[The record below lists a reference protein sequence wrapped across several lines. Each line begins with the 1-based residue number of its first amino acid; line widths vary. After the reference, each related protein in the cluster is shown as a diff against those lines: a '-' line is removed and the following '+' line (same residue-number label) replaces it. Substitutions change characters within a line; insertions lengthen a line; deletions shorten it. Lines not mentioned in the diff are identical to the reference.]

1 MSDLSNLSIIDRI
14 LAIRYDPSKMQDL
27 SLDLLDQASNGEIDI
42 LDANSPFW
50 FALESSA
57 LQNAASMQQMSD
69 EMAAFYPSQ
78 AIDQDDLYRHM
89 SDEDYN
95 GRFCSPSRLSYS
107 LILNADEV
115 RQRAVRVDQ
124 QSNDD
129 IDSVYSKLVIP
140 RNSMYNT
147 AGANFSQEY
156 PLEIRV
162 MKHGGF
168 MVVWDV
174 SQPTPLL
181 TLETNQI
188 DWRITTF
195 NNVEYLYINFSMRQ
209 FTATPYYGMITA
221 ATAYKNTFSLNGE
234 QFYYARVW
242 TRTDVSNQWQ
252 EAHTTHSDQVFDTN
266 RLTFTLKVLETTVEV
281 RLPEIYIAN
290 GLGLGR
296 QVRVD
301 IYTSQGAL
309 YLEPTAVSGSQISAQ
324 WLDFNYDNRQ
334 LDKFSSPIIVFN
346 EKTILTNGTLAGGTN
361 GITFDALRER
371 VVYDG
376 NVTDLPITPGQ
387 INSTLN
393 SLGYDALKV
402 EDLVTSRIYQAS
414 RMVGNQLN
422 KKLTSSV
429 GTGIITTQMTVD
441 QLVTNSAVHDNGNR
455 VTITPKALY
464 QVIDGIYTMVS
475 DTQMAAIRGSK
486 AEDIAVMM
494 NSGLYLYSPFYYV
507 LDTNDDLFVTRVY
520 DMDRPKVEYRSF
532 LNENNSIGVE
542 AGVNNYSFSKSDDG
556 YVFTL
561 TTTSGDFYK
570 DLDDADVMMQMLFM
584 PESESSYAYLNGTI
598 IGRTDTRERVWEFRL
613 TSNMDITEKNEVVLN
628 SFGQFG
634 NAPSKLRSLLSGS
647 FTVLNCIARDKS
659 PNDVVLTDSDKK
671 LGEVYLDRQMVVVTE
686 QAYQLQFGT
695 ALDMMYT
702 RSRPLPSDVAYKKYT
717 SDVYWRYTE
726 TTYQRDGRQQLVFDQ
741 NGDPIPINVKG
752 DIILDAEGVPRIRY
766 HVGDVKYDDQDP
778 PQPIPINQR
787 VVLHEFDV
795 VGLDGTYYFSTNSLD
810 ANYITEVIN
819 QLVSW
824 VSDDMP
830 AVSAKLINETKV
842 VFRPKQTLGVIDVIA
857 NAKESRQISAA
868 VAFVFDVY
876 LTDNGYK
883 NTSLRDNL
891 KKAIPAVI
899 TQILDNETFSVSD
912 VVDELKPY
920 RTPEIVDIKV
930 AGFGDNQDIQV
941 LTVSDPTL
949 RCAVKKRL
957 DVTSNGGLTVM
968 EDITVNFLKH
978 KDSKSNLS
986 A

>member
-1 MSDLSNLSIIDRI
+1 MSDLSNLSVVDRI
-14 LAIRYDPSKMQDL
+14 LAVRFDPSKMQDL
-27 SLDLLDQASNGEIDI
+27 SLDLLDKATNGEIDI
-42 LDANSPFW
+42 PDANHPFW

-78 AIDQDDLYRHM
+78 AETQDDLYRHM

-95 GRFCSPSRLSYS
+95 GRFCSPSRLPYS

-115 RQRAVRVDQ
+115 RQRAVQVEQ

-140 RNSMYNT
+140 RNSMYNV

-195 NNVEYLYINFSMRQ
+195 NNVEYLYISFTMRQ

-221 ATAYKNTFSLNGE
+221 ATAYKNSFSLNDE
-234 QFYYARVW
+234 QYYYARVW
-242 TRTDVSNQWQ
+242 TRTDVANPWE
-252 EAHTTHSDQVFDTN
+252 EAHTTHSDQVFDPN
-266 RLTFTLKVLETTVEV
+266 RLTFTLKVLETRVEV

-290 GLGLGR
+290 GLGLSR

-301 IYTSQGAL
+301 IYTSKGAL
-309 YLEPTAVSGSQISAQ
+309 YLEPTVVNGTQITAQ

-334 LDKFSSPIIVFN
+334 LDKFSTPITVFS
-346 EKTILTNGTLAGGTN
+346 EKTIVTNGTLAGGTN
-361 GITFDALRER
+361 AISFEDMRER

-376 NVTDLPITPGQ
+376 NVTDLPITPNQ
-387 INSTLN
+387 INSTLD
-393 SLGYDALKV
+393 SLGYDVLKV

-429 GTGIITTQMTVD
+429 GTGIITTQMTIEK
-441 QLVTNSAVHDNGNR
+441 LVTNAAVRDNGNR

-464 QVIDGIYTMVS
+464 QVVDGIYTMVS
-475 DTQMAAIRGSK
+475 DVQMAAIRGSK
-486 AEDIAVMM
+486 AEDIAVLM

-520 DMDRPKVEYRSF
+520 DMDRPKVAYREF

-542 AGVNNYSFSKSDDG
+542 AGVDNYSFSKADDG

-561 TTTSGDFYK
+561 TTTSGDYYK
-570 DLDDADVMMQMLFM
+570 NLDDADVMMQMLFM
-584 PESESSYAYLNGTI
+584 PESESSYAYLNGKV

-613 TSNMDITEKNEVVLN
+613 TSNMDITEKNELVL
-628 SFGQFG
+628 SAFGQFG
-634 NAPSKLRSLLSGS
+634 NAPSKLRALLSGS
-647 FTVLNCIARDKS
+647 FTILNCISRNKS

-686 QAYQLQFGT
+686 QTYQLEFGK
-695 ALDMMYT
+695 ALEMIYT
-702 RSRPLPSDVAYKKYT
+702 RSRPIPSNVAYKRYDQ
-717 SDVYWRYTE
+717 DVPWRYTE
-726 TTYQRDGRQQLVFDQ
+726 TTYQRDDRQQLVFDS
-741 NGDPIPINVKG
+741 NGDPIPVTVKG

-766 HVGDVKYDDQDP
+766 HKDEIKYDSQG
-778 PQPIPINQR
+778 QPIPINQR

-810 ANYITEVIN
+810 ATYITEVVN

-824 VSDDMP
+824 IGDDMP
-830 AVSAKLINETKV
+830 TVAAKLINETKV
-842 VFRPKQTLGVIDVIA
+842 VFRPKQTLGMVDIIA
-857 NAKESRQISAA
+857 NAKEARQISAA

-876 LTDNGYK
+876 LTDTGYK

-891 KKAIPAVI
+891 KKAIPTVI
-899 TQILDNETFSVSD
+899 TQILSNETFAVSD
-912 VVDELKPY
+912 VIDELKPY
-920 RTPEIVDIKV
+920 RTAEIVDIKV
-930 AGFGDNQDIQV
+930 PGFGEDQDIQV